1 MNGTPIRVTLALAS
15 FGAAVIHFIVTPQHL
30 QESTLFGAFFLGLG
44 LFQVVWGGAILAK
57 PNTVVV
63 LAGVIVSAVTIG
75 IWALSRTAGLPV
87 GPDPGM
93 PEAVGLLDTL
103 AGAMEAMIV
112 LGGIYLFLAAATSE
126 PRTISPHF
134 ESRERRA
141 AA

>member
-1 MNGTPIRVTLALAS
+1 MNGTAIRVTLALAS
-15 FGAAVIHFIVTPQHL
+15 VGAAVIHFIVTPEHL

-57 PNTVVV
+57 PNTVVLV
-63 LAGVIVSAVTIG
+63 AGVIVSAVTIG

-93 PEAVGLLDTL
+93 PEAVGVLDTL
-103 AGAMEAMIV
+103 AGAMEAVIV
-112 LGGIYLFLAAATSE
+112 LGGMYLFLAARSE